1 MLYNKK
7 LIFYYSF
14 IKYQHSKTMKTIM
27 NTEND
32 MEHFCFTRYLYL
44 KVEVKQSLM
53 MSLLDHN
60 YDESLFW
67 AYELYFSGF
76 ETEAFEYLYILYED
90 LYELKNPGLKKY
102 INAVIDNW
110 GKNKNHHWLLGS
122 IVMTLCS
129 RNYSLENFVCKFF
142 KVKCEQKPTDN
153 NNNKQNF
160 IINLKES
167 DIEKY
172 KTRICEPHK
181 AYKVLTEVCIYPLRK
196 NIVKLFETFIPPNI
210 KELYWYHWLYYA
222 AKSPVWQNRIIQY
235 NGKIN
240 HENLSVEF
248 SDEDEEKMVEFY
260 SLWGYE
266 PDEQPLEVQNNNLGV
281 FDDTYMGNQVGIK
294 EFCEKYGVNI
304 IMKKITKKKTKEI
317 EVLENTIVSRN
328 S

>member
-1 MLYNKK
+1 
-7 LIFYYSF
+7 
-14 IKYQHSKTMKTIM
+14 MKTIM

-32 MEHFCFTRYLYL
+32 MEHFCFTRYLYTI
-44 KVEVKQSLM
+44 VEVKQSLLL
-53 MSLLDHN
+53 SLLDHN

-67 AYELYFSGF
+67 AYEMYYSGF
-76 ETEAFEYLYILYED
+76 ECETFEYLYILYDD
-90 LYELKNPGLKKY
+90 LYEVKNAGLKKH

-110 GKNKNHHWLLGS
+110 GKNKNHDWLLGS

-129 RNYSLENFVCKFF
+129 RNYCLESFVCKFF
-142 KVKCEQKPTDN
+142 KVKCEQNQNENETKKPN
-153 NNNKQNF
+153 L

-181 AYKVLTEVCIYPLRK
+181 AYKVLSEACRYPIRK
-196 NIVKLFETFIPPNI
+196 NIVKLFETFVPSNI

-222 AKSPVWQNRIIQY
+222 AKSPVWKNRINQY

-240 HENLSVEF
+240 HENLSVDF
-248 SDEDEEKMVEFY
+248 DDEDEEKMAEFY

-281 FDDTYMGNQVGIK
+281 FDDTYMDNQMGIK

-304 IMKKITKKKTKEI
+304 IMKKIMKKKTKEI
-317 EVLENTIVSRN
+317 EVLENTFVSTNSYLIV
-328 S
+328 